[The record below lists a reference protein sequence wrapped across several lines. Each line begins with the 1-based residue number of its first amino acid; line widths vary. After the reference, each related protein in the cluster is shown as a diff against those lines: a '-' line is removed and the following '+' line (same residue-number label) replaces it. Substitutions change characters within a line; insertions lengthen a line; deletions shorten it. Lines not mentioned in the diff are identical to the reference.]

1 MNTSSLNYETL
12 APSIFKF
19 QTNINSQEWID
30 IIEKTSSTSYPFKE
44 VIRRPH
50 LTMELPT
57 LFNEHDDINAIKL
70 RSMFFE
76 KALPAITVYME
87 KNNISKMFP
96 RKTFITVSKLFPGQQ
111 MVPHKD
117 NANQESNHFICMM
130 YVNDN
135 FNGGEL
141 NIIDANIKYKPNSG
155 DLIFYKANMKHE
167 VLSCDGPRY
176 SIGYG
181 LTDKL

>member
-1 MNTSSLNYETL
+1 MNTSNPNYDIL

-19 QTNINSQEWID
+19 TTSIDPQEWID
-30 IIEKTSSTSYPFKE
+30 IIEKTSRMSYSFKK

-57 LFNEHDDINAIKL
+57 LFNEYDDINAIKL

-76 KALPAITVYME
+76 KALPAITTYME
-87 KNNISKMFP
+87 TNNISRMFP
-96 RKTFITVSKLFPGQQ
+96 RKSFITVSKLFPGHS
-111 MVPHKD
+111 MVAHKD
-117 NANQESNHFICMM
+117 NFDKDSNHFICMM
-130 YVNDN
+130 YINDD
-135 FNGGEL
+135 FDGGEL
-141 NIIDANIKYKPNSG
+141 NIIDANIKYKPNAG
-155 DLIFYKANMKHE
+155 DLVFYRANMEHE
-167 VLSCDGPRY
+167 VLESDGIRY